1 MIKLTQ
7 EQLLFAK
14 GIGATHI
21 SNVLYWQINEDC
33 TAYWWSPSIGMW
45 VSSNKHGDNYVHN
58 FIKIDF
64 SPLDNKEDELQKP
77 KHNKYM
83 REIKPGVWVDIY
95 DVLQAWKITNP
106 AQQHLAK
113 KALQGGQRG
122 HKNYETDMRDII
134 ASATRAIELER
145 ATQELEK

>member
-1 MIKLTQ
+1 MTKLTQ

-14 GIGATHI
+14 GIGATHCFFGGI
-21 SNVLYWQINEDC
+21 FRIEHDNTIKIYINNQWGNVTEYNHLLVNEEK
-33 TAYWWSPSIGMW
+33 Y
-45 VSSNKHGDNYVHN
+45 
-58 FIKIDF
+58 KIDF
-64 SPLDNKEDELQKP
+64 SPLDKKEDEPQKP